1 VRAYVGVTD
10 NDWYRYLAVRPALRE
25 VNFWRPRDAREF
37 KAISPGDPF
46 LFKTRSPWNQ
56 LVGGGVFE
64 AFVTLTISS
73 AWDFF
78 GEGNGVSSH
87 DDLLARLCAITG
99 ESLTQIGDRE
109 IGCVLL
115 RDVSFLPEDSS
126 IPAPESFSKNIV
138 QGKSFAY
145 PGEDVVVDSAVELI
159 FGGAVSTEGEAENLG
174 PTRGTPR
181 LVVPRLGQGG
191 FKAVV
196 QQIYGRRCAVT
207 EHKIVPT
214 LQAAHIIPVA
224 LGGEHCVDNG
234 LLLRSDVHTMF
245 DRGYLGIDRD
255 YRLRVSSR
263 LKAEF
268 SNGDEFYSRE
278 GDQIS
283 LPHRVRDRP
292 SPKYL
297 AWHMDAVFK

>member
-10 NDWYRYLAVRPALRE
+10 NDWYGYLAARPDLRE

-37 KAISPGDPF
+37 KVIGPGDPF
-46 LFKTRSPWNQ
+46 VFKTRSPWNQ

-87 DDLLARLCAITG
+87 DELVVRLCAITG
-99 ESLTQIGDRE
+99 ESPSQIGDRE

-115 RDVSFLPEDSS
+115 RDVSFFPEDSLL
-126 IPAPESFSKNIV
+126 PAPVSFSRNIV
-138 QGKSFAY
+138 QGKSFGY

-159 FGGAVSTEGEAENLG
+159 LGGAGFAVREVENLG

-214 LQAAHIIPVA
+214 LQAAHIVPVSM
-224 LGGEHCVDNG
+224 GGEHRADNG

-245 DRGYLGIDRD
+245 DRGYLGIDPE
-255 YRLRVSSR
+255 YRLRVSPR

-268 SNGDEFYSRE
+268 SNGDELYSRE
-278 GDQIS
+278 GELIS
-283 LPHRVRDRP
+283 LPRLNRDRP
-292 SPKYL
+292 SPEFL
-297 AWHMDAVFK
+297 AWHMDAVFR